1 MSAHSLIVSP
11 EMTRDFRTV
20 ARHRPYIR
28 EAAEARRDVSVSPA
42 IFWITTFAAFN
53 HF

>member
-11 EMTRDFRTV
+11 EMMRDFMTA

-28 EAAEARRDVSVSPA
+28 EAVEARRDVNVPPA
-42 IFWITTFAAFN
+42 IFWITTLRCV
-53 HF
+53 